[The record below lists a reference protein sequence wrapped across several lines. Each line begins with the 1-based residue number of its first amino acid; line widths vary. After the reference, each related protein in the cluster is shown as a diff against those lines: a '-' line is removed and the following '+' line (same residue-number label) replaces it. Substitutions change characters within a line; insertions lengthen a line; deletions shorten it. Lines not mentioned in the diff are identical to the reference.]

1 MARPPRIEV
10 EDGIFHVATRSVGE
24 AFAYREI
31 SDRLDFLDFLW
42 TTVGTHEWRCQS
54 YCLMGTHYHLIVQTP
69 HANLSAGMQ
78 MLNGRYAQR
87 FNWRHRR
94 RGHLFGARFMSV
106 AVQDDVHLMAAHRYV
121 ARNPIRAGL
130 CATPADW
137 RWSSYRALA
146 GLQRPPSFL
155 DVKGALATFG
165 EFGTAAEVVYART
178 VAATSSPLD
187 DVPYKL
193 AETAGV

>member
-10 EDGIFHVATRSVGE
+10 EDGTFHVATRSVDE
-24 AFAYREI
+24 SFAYREL

-42 TTVGTHEWRCQS
+42 TTVGTHEWHCQS

-106 AVQDDVHLMAAHRYV
+106 HVQDDVHLMAAHRYV

-130 CATPADW
+130 CAMPADW

-178 VAATSSPLD
+178 VAAASSPLD